1 MGYVSVNMQI
11 KLPGE
16 NRNQAFSL
24 ISFSLTQK
32 KCKIRQFARFIGTL
46 VSIYPAVKYGRLY
59 LKSFVRQKV
68 LALQANAAMETTRPE
83 TAVPF

>member
-1 MGYVSVNMQI
+1 MQI

-24 ISFSLTQK
+24 ISFFLTQK

-46 VSIYPAVKYGRLY
+46 VSICPAVKYGRLY
-59 LKSFVRQKV
+59 FETFERQTM
-68 LALQANAAMETTRPE
+68 LGLQANNQNYNKIITVPKELRPDLL
-83 TAVPF
+83 